1 MIEQGGMES
10 DRVSDRAVRDPG
22 DPSDGVIGVARG
34 NGPGGPSGTTA
45 DRFHLERL
53 AELAAAADSA
63 NYVSERMT
71 RAKPHADRFD
81 LLGNALRA
89 RACDGLIAEFG
100 VFEGA
105 TINFLADQTSEAV
118 FGFDV
123 FSGLPED
130 WRPGFPKGT
139 FSRGVPP
146 VRPNVSLLV
155 GLFEDTLPAF
165 LERNKEDLSF
175 LHIDCDLY
183 SSTRT
188 VLGLCGPRIRKGTV
202 LVFDEYLN
210 YPGWREHEFRAFQE
224 FVAETGRAYEYLSV
238 VPSHQQVAV
247 IVTR

>member
-1 MIEQGGMES
+1 MEY
-10 DRVSDRAVRDPG
+10 DGASDRAVRDPG
-22 DPSDGVIGVARG
+22 DPPDGVVGRVRG
-34 NGPGGPSGTTA
+34 NGPGGASGTA
-45 DRFHLERL
+45 AARFQEGRS
-53 AELAAAADSA
+53 AELAAAVDSA
-63 NYVSERMT
+63 NYVSDRMT
-71 RAKPHADRFD
+71 RARRHADRFD
-81 LLGNALRA
+81 LLGDALRA

-105 TINFLADQTSEAV
+105 TINFLADQTEEAV

-139 FSRGVPP
+139 FGRGGVPP

-165 LERNKEDLSF
+165 LERNRQDVSF

-188 VLGLCGPRIRKGTV
+188 VLRLCGPRIRKGTV

-210 YPGWREHEFRAFQE
+210 YPGWRDHEFRAFQE
-224 FVAETGRAYEYLSV
+224 FVAETRRQYEYLSV

>member
-1 MIEQGGMES
+1 MIEQGGMEY
-10 DRVSDRAVRDPG
+10 DEAPDRAVRNPG
-22 DPSDGVIGVARG
+22 DSPYGAIGVARG
-34 NGPGGPSGTTA
+34 NGPRGLSGTAA
-45 DRFHLERL
+45 DRFQEDRSAERD
-53 AELAAAADSA
+53 AATDSA
-63 NYVSERMT
+63 NYVSDRMT
-71 RAKPHADRFD
+71 LAKRHADRFD
-81 LLGNALRA
+81 LLGDALRA
-89 RACDGLIAEFG
+89 SARDGLIMEFG

-105 TINFLADQTSEAV
+105 TINFLAGETSGAV
-118 FGFDV
+118 FGFDA

-130 WRPGFPKGT
+130 WRPGFPKGM

-165 LERNKEDLSF
+165 LEQNKQDVSF

-188 VLGLCGPRIRKGTV
+188 VLKLCGPRIRKGAV

-210 YPGWREHEFRAFQE
+210 YPGWRDHEFRAFQE
-224 FVAETGRAYEYLSV
+224 FVAETGRQYEYLSV
-238 VPSHQQVAV
+238 VPSHQQAAV